1 MINGETKNRIIREML
16 DDLEEERGAMLDPE
30 DRDEIGEGLWVYLDA
45 MERYFIQKARKL

>member
-16 DDLEEERGAMLDPE
+16 DDLEEDRGGPIPADK
-30 DRDEIGEGLWVYLDA
+30 RDEIADGLWVYLES

>member
-16 DDLEEERGAMLDPE
+16 DDLEEERGGPIPADK
-30 DRDEIGEGLWVYLDA
+30 RDEIADGLWVYLEA